1 MYSEKLPSAY
11 SDDELQEAFWSINR
25 DRFPER
31 YELICAEMDARNIEY
46 EDLPQWQRN
55 QRNLDAEVEAAE
67 LVRDTI
73 SDSARLG
80 FAAKVSLFE
89 FFVQTIKVAIRRL
102 TKNAWK

>member
-73 SDSARLG
+73 SDSARL
-80 FAAKVSLFE
+80 
-89 FFVQTIKVAIRRL
+89 AIFPVTACPSRTGLPTYIPAGTGTVITR
-102 TKNAWK
+102 